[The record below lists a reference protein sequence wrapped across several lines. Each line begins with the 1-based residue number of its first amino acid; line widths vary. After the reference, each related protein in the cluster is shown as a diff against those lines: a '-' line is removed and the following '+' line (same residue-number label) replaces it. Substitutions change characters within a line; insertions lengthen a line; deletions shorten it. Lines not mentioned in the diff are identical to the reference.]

1 MHAAM
6 KAIADNVEYMGD
18 LVVDNGR
25 FPSIAVFRDDG
36 SHGTIRVRGQ
46 VPETTFPTDGLA
58 MQLSRDTIIPLERF
72 RRCEAQLCGEVHYHF
87 DVARR
92 TLSF

>member
-1 MHAAM
+1 M
-6 KAIADNVEYMGD
+6 KAIVDNVEYVGELLVED
-18 LVVDNGR
+18 LR
-25 FPSIAVFRDDG
+25 FPSIVVFRDEC

-46 VPETTFPTDGLA
+46 VPETSFPTDGLA
-58 MQLSRDTIIPLERF
+58 MQLSSNTRVPLERF

-92 TLSF
+92 EMCV

>member
-6 KAIADNVEYMGD
+6 KAITDNVEYVGELLLNDM
-18 LVVDNGR
+18 R
-25 FPSIAVFRDDG
+25 FPSIAVFRDEC
-36 SHGTIRVRGQ
+36 SRGTVRVRGQ
-46 VPETTFPTDGLA
+46 LTETSFPTHGLV
-58 MQLSRDTIIPLERF
+58 MQLSSDTNVPLERF

-92 TLSF
+92 NL